1 MQMMNEPMRLE
12 PETFPEERPTLTM
25 VDVAYEAIL
34 SGIVTHR
41 FNGGQVLQ
49 EAKLAA
55 TLNLS
60 RTPVRE
66 ALGRL
71 EGEGL
76 LQRDGRVLT
85 VRSVTVKDYLEVLHL
100 RRLLETEAVTLA
112 TGQVDEDVLIGL
124 RQRVAAL
131 TDPKAIT
138 PADHWQLDDEIHLS
152 IARACGN
159 EHLVQ
164 LIVELR
170 RKTRL
175 FNLKKV
181 PSRFFPG
188 RDEHLV
194 LLDAM
199 IAGDAAAAAQAM
211 RTHIDNVKKA
221 ILEAIAM

>member
-1 MQMMNEPMRLE
+1 MTTIEEPARPE
-12 PETFPEERPTLTM
+12 PVFPEERPSLTM

-41 FNGGQVLQ
+41 FLGGQVLQ

-85 VRSVTVKDYLEVLHL
+85 VRSVTIKDYLEVLHL
-100 RRLLETEAVTLA
+100 RRLLETEATTLA
-112 TGQVDEDVLIGL
+112 TGNIEPEVLLAL
-124 RQRVAAL
+124 RARVAGL

-138 PADHWQLDDEIHLS
+138 PADHWQLDDDIHLT
-152 IARACGN
+152 IASGSGN
-159 EHLVQ
+159 GHLVQ
-164 LIVELR
+164 LIVDLR
-170 RKTRL
+170 RMTRL

-181 PSRFFPG
+181 PGRFFPG
-188 RDEHLV
+188 RDEHLE
-194 LLDAM
+194 LLDALL
-199 IAGDAAAAAQAM
+199 AADAPRAAAAM
-211 RTHIDNVKKA
+211 RTHIENVKKG
-221 ILEAIAM
+221 ILEALAL

>member
-1 MQMMNEPMRLE
+1 MIEEPARQDPL
-12 PETFPEERPTLTM
+12 FPEERPSLTM

-41 FNGGQVLQ
+41 FLGGQVLQ

-85 VRSVTVKDYLEVLHL
+85 VRSVTIKDYLEVLHL
-100 RRLLETEAVTLA
+100 RRLLETEAATLA
-112 TGQVDEDVLIGL
+112 AGNLEAEALLAL
-124 RQRVAAL
+124 RARVAAL

-138 PADHWQLDDEIHLS
+138 PADHWQLDEDIHLT
-152 IARACGN
+152 IARGSGN
-159 EHLVQ
+159 DHLVQ
-164 LIVELR
+164 LIIDLR
-170 RKTRL
+170 RMTRL

-181 PSRFFPG
+181 PGRFFPG
-188 RDEHLV
+188 RDEHLELIDA
-194 LLDAM
+194 LL
-199 IAGDAAAAAQAM
+199 AGDAPRAAEAM
-211 RTHIDNVKKA
+211 RSHIDNVKKG
-221 ILEAIAM
+221 ILEALAL